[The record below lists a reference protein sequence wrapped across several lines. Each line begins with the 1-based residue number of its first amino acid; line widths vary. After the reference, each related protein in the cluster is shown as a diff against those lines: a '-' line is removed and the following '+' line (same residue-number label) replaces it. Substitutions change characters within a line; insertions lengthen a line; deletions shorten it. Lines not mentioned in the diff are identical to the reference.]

1 MMKLGAAL
9 GLALAAA
16 VSLGLAR
23 FAYAL
28 LLPPM
33 RADLQWTYF
42 TAGAMNAVNAA
53 GYLAGALAMPWLLA
67 RIDARRVL
75 LAGGAGAALLLA
87 AHALVRDDALLYAL
101 RAATGVASAASFVAG
116 GVLAARLAQG
126 SASSG
131 LVLGLYYGGTGLGIV
146 TSALGLPPLL
156 VDASQWPLG
165 WLTIGALAAL
175 ATAITATTTRTL
187 HAPPQADAQRAA
199 FFWRPARWAL
209 AGYAM
214 FGLGYIGYMT
224 FVITLLRDAGHGA
237 VTVAAF
243 YVLLGVGV
251 IASSWLWAG
260 LLQRMH
266 GGGGLA
272 LLNGLLAIATALL
285 ALWPEQLL
293 LVFVSGAL
301 FGSVFLSVVAS
312 TTAFVRHNAV
322 PASWAAGIAAFT
334 IVFAA
339 GQIVGPGLVG
349 MVADAGGLARGF
361 GFSAVVLASGAL
373 LAALQRPIIRR

>member
-1 MMKLGAAL
+1 MKLGAAL

-28 LLPPM
+28 LLPAM
-33 RADLQWTYF
+33 REDLQWSYF

-87 AHALVRDDALLYAL
+87 AHALVRDNALLYAL

-146 TSALGLPPLL
+146 VAALGLPPLL
-156 VDASQWPLG
+156 LDASRWPLG
-165 WLTIGALAAL
+165 WFTIGALAAL
-175 ATAITATTTRTL
+175 AIAITASTTRAL
-187 HAPPQADAQRAA
+187 HAPPQAAAQRAA
-199 FFWRPARWAL
+199 FPWRPAGWAL

-237 VTVAAF
+237 VTVTAF
-243 YVLLGVGV
+243 YILLGAGV

-260 LLQRMH
+260 LLQRMR

-272 LLNGLLAIATALL
+272 LLNGLLATATALL

-293 LVFVSGAL
+293 LVFVSGGL

-322 PASWAAGIAAFT
+322 PAAWAAGIAAFT
-334 IVFAA
+334 IVFAV
-339 GQIVGPGLVG
+339 GQIVGPVLVG
-349 MVADAGGLARGF
+349 MIADAGGLARGF
-361 GFSAVVLASGAL
+361 GVSAVVLASGAL
-373 LAALQRPIIRR
+373 LAALQRPIIRP